1 MCCASPDFFL
11 FPWRH
16 VILSGCC
23 LVRAWCLLE
32 VFYNTQ
38 HRDRDGVRFE
48 VYLTDEQRG
57 KFLELAQRDPG
68 QAMLIFSR
76 ISTRQSTCWVLNDQ
90 IRIHSLIESSVGF
103 EAVDAQVREA
113 IALALK
119 PDGATLPAVS
129 SAGDGAMQT
138 LSVDAPKEK
147 KESIMRFFCNEGLI
161 VEAEIPMAYGEVT
174 VRFP

>member
-1 MCCASPDFFL
+1 M
-11 FPWRH
+11 
-16 VILSGCC
+16 
-23 LVRAWCLLE
+23 
-32 VFYNTQ
+32 FYNTQ
-38 HRDRDGVRFE
+38 HRDSDGVRFE

-113 IALALK
+113 IARALK

-129 SAGDGAMQT
+129 SSGDGAMQKI
-138 LSVDAPKEK
+138 SVNAAQEK
-147 KESIMRFFCNEGLI
+147 KESLVKWLCNEGLI
-161 VEAEIPMAYGEVT
+161 IEGDIPKTICEVT